1 MKTDRE
7 DDDPELKAR
16 GSEDDPEPKARGLE
30 DEDSNEWI
38 TKIREL
44 MAKTKAWM

>member
-1 MKTDRE
+1 MKADRE
-7 DDDPELKAR
+7 NDNPELKAR
-16 GSEDDPEPKARGLE
+16 GSE

-44 MAKTKAWM
+44 MAKMKVQT